1 MADRRRRR
9 KKKQGGKAILALLG
23 VVVLFAVCI
32 GGAYTLFAKNSQYIN
47 PTPNPLEKTIV
58 ATTTNPHDKNS
69 QVAASTTVPKTTK
82 NPSSTSTPKATKAV
96 QTEAPTKAP
105 EAIKNSEV
113 DLYTYENTEYGFECP
128 YPSNFS
134 EYSGNDPTAAIAYR
148 SPDGA
153 AYEHIFAGIE
163 SYGSPS
169 MDMRDFVSS
178 YPTAQ
183 IIQNRAGND
192 YFYALIKYDDMY
204 IYRYTDYSGDVAKGF
219 EFGYSERLESVYADY
234 PEEIKS
240 YFTIFDME

>member
-96 QTEAPTKAP
+96 QTEAPTKEP
-105 EAIKNSEV
+105 EAIKNTEV

-240 YFTIFDME
+240 YFTIFDIE

>member
-9 KKKQGGKAILALLG
+9 KEKQGGKAILALLG

-32 GGAYTLFAKNSQYIN
+32 GGAYTLFAKKSQYIN

-58 ATTTNPHDKNS
+58 ATKTNPHDKNS

-96 QTEAPTKAP
+96 QTEAPTKEP
-105 EAIKNSEV
+105 EAIKNAEV

>member
-1 MADRRRRR
+1 MVIKMANRRRR
-9 KKKQGGKAILALLG
+9 KKKHGGRAILALLG
-23 VVVLFAVCI
+23 VIVLFAVCI

-47 PTPNPLEKTIV
+47 PTPNPLEKTIT
-58 ATTTNPHDKNS
+58 ASTANPKGTNSPVS
-69 QVAASTTVPKTTK
+69 VSTTVPKTTK
-82 NPSSTSTPKATKAV
+82 NPTSTPKPTKAV
-96 QTEAPTKAP
+96 QTVAPTKEP
-105 EAIKNSEV
+105 ESVKNSEV
-113 DLYTYENTEYGFECP
+113 NLYTYENTEYGFECP

-134 EYSGNDPTAAIAYR
+134 EYSGNDPTAAISYR

-163 SYGSPS
+163 SYGTPS

-183 IIQNRAGND
+183 IIRNRAGND

-204 IYRYTDYSGDVAKGF
+204 IYRYTDYSGGSAKGF
-219 EFGYSERLESVYADY
+219 EFGYSERLENVYADY

-240 YFTIFDME
+240 YFTIFDT

>member
-69 QVAASTTVPKTTK
+69 QVAASTTIPKTTK

-96 QTEAPTKAP
+96 QTEAPTKEP
-105 EAIKNSEV
+105 EAIKNAEV

-219 EFGYSERLESVYADY
+219 EFGYSERLESAYADY